1 MLFGWFVELIW
12 LSLLLLLLSRFSCVR
27 LCVTPQMAAHQ
38 APPSL
43 GFSRQGQW
51 SGLPFPSPVCE
62 SEKWK
67 WSRSVSVWLFVT
79 PWTTAYQAPPSM
91 GFSRQEYWSGLPLP
105 SLTFSSYSYIGR
117 KGQKIRKLVIIDQVL
132 TFLSYLQKVHGLASQ
147 VQLLQGLWDIVLLPC
162 NVCLLSL
169 YIFYQ

>member
-1 MLFGWFVELIW
+1 
-12 LSLLLLLLSRFSCVR
+12 
-27 LCVTPQMAAHQ
+27 
-38 APPSL
+38 
-43 GFSRQGQW
+43 
-51 SGLPFPSPVCE
+51 
-62 SEKWK
+62 
-67 WSRSVSVWLFVT
+67 
-79 PWTTAYQAPPSM
+79 M

-147 VQLLQGLWDIVLLPC
+147 VQLLQGLWAIVLLPC